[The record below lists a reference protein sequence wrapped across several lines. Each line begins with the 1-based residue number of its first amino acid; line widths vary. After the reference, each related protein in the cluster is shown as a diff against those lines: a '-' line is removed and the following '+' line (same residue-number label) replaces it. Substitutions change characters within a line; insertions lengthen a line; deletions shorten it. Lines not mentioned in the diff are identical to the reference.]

1 MILILKLIF
10 EQAGPE
16 EDEQEDIV
24 ELENLMRANFLKVSD
39 ELQLDPE
46 VRQDSELDPEDPEED
61 ESGTQ

>member
-1 MILILKLIF
+1 MILIL

-16 EDEQEDIV
+16 EEEHKDIV

-46 VRQDSELDPEDPEED
+46 VKQDSEVDPEDPEEN
-61 ESGTQ
+61 ESAPQ